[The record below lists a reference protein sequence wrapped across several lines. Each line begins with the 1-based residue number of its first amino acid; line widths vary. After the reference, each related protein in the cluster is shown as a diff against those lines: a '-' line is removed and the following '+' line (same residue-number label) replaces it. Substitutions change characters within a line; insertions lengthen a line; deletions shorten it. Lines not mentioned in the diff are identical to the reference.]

1 MNRFESIQSK
11 ARRLPSFALAA
22 AAIVFSVPALAQDTG
37 GSDSGGDA
45 PQSVNVPQGGGTG
58 GPTTITFTPGSSST
72 TTTTTPPVGYPAA
85 GTNLEGHL
93 PSSSQAAVNPRD
105 GFDLGGRSGNGGS
118 AVRGDKNAQ
127 FVITG
132 DRKTIPNV
140 HTVRR
145 GDTLWDLCA
154 RYYGNPWRWPKVWS
168 YNPQVQ
174 NPHWIY
180 PGDQVRMRAGTS
192 AVAMLSPTGA
202 PRGSMSLGEGQ
213 IVDRRPLVPPNTV
226 FLRNRGYIDDP
237 KNDVWGELV
246 GAVEDQMLL
255 SHGNHVYLV
264 MRKGVSLR
272 LGQMLTVFREVRAAK
287 RVKGARKQNGKIVS
301 FKGTVKIDQWDPR
314 TRVARGKIVE
324 SLDVIERGA
333 RVGPVGR
340 RFEVVPPRRNSVDLK
355 ARVLTSIYPHQYIG
369 QNQVAFIDRGSDDG
383 LRPGNRLFI
392 VKKGDTW
399 RRSLKT
405 STVVARTRLRMDD
418 PDEVPHEV
426 TPLRGD
432 ERAFPQEVVGELRVI
447 RTRKKSS
454 LTVVTR
460 SDIEILPGDRA
471 VSRKGY

>member
-1 MNRFESIQSK
+1 MDRFQSL
-11 ARRLPSFALAA
+11 RRNICRVGSGALT
-22 AAIVFSVPALAQDTG
+22 ALSLTLTLSAFAQDTG
-37 GSDSGGDA
+37 GTQGGGGSE
-45 PQSVNVPQGGGTG
+45 SVTVPQGGPG
-58 GPTTITFTPGSSST
+58 GGNTTITFTPGSSTT
-72 TTTTTPPVGYPAA
+72 TTTTTPPVGYPAP

-105 GFDLGGRSGNGGS
+105 GFDLGGSSGGS
-118 AVRGDKNAQ
+118 GVMRGDKNAQ
-127 FVITG
+127 FIITG
-132 DRKTIPNV
+132 DRKAVPNV

-180 PGDQVRMRAGTS
+180 PGDQVRMRSGSS
-192 AVAMLSPTGA
+192 AVAMMSPTGA
-202 PRGSMSLGEGQ
+202 PRSSMSLGEGQ

-237 KNDVWGELV
+237 KNDIWGELV

-272 LGQMLTVFREVRAAK
+272 LGQLLTIFREVRVPK
-287 RVKGARKQNGKIVS
+287 RIKGARKSPGKIVA

-333 RVGPVGR
+333 RVGPIGR
-340 RFEVVPPRRNSVDLK
+340 RFEVVPPRRNNIDLK
-355 ARVLTSIYPHQYIG
+355 ARVLTSVYPHKYIG
-369 QNQVAFIDRGSDDG
+369 QNQIAFIDRGSDDG

-405 STVVARTRLRMDD
+405 STVVARTRLKTDD
-418 PDEVPHEV
+418 PDQVPAEV

-432 ERAFPQEVVGELRVI
+432 ERAFPQEVVGELRVV

-460 SDIEILPGDRA
+460 SDIEIVPGDRA
-471 VSRKGY
+471 VARKGY